1 MTTVE
6 LRNQV
11 IGRIN
16 QLTDDELL
24 MDVYKL
30 LNNSVLDTE
39 ICRLSD
45 DHKIGI
51 TRAISQIELSTCHG
65 K

>member
-45 DHKIGI
+45 DHKIWM

>member
-30 LNNSVLDTE
+30 LNDNVLDAE

-45 DHKIGI
+45 DQKIAI
-51 TRAISQIELSTCHG
+51 TRAISQIELSTLSW
-65 K
+65 

>member
-30 LNNSVLDTE
+30 LNDNVLDTE

-45 DHKIGI
+45 DQKIAI